1 MTTTITARPIAGGSG
16 NIEWP
21 LELGTAHLSNDVAV
35 YDRAI
40 LSTDTANCWN
50 MFRVAVQGE
59 GSAAPRAAVGALMP
73 EQSIAG
79 DQNLPMYYF
88 ILRQMRRQAHLSTGT
103 EIMREWSIEPRF
115 VQERNALT
123 ASDLPPVVREFAE
136 GADGV
141 RPGREVVAMAGRV
154 VQAAVEYT
162 VGPEIVVDED
172 DGSLDFHLRLTDGLL
187 VMANLFPDGAIDA
200 SVYDDSRGVPVKTV
214 KRMRRATTSAEELI
228 NLFREGGCASAS

>member
-35 YDRAI
+35 YHDAI
-40 LSTDTANCWN
+40 LLTNTAICRI
-50 MFRVAVQGE
+50 MLPVAVQRE
-59 GSAAPRAAVGALMP
+59 GSAALRFAVGALMP

-79 DQNLPMYYF
+79 DQNSPLYYS
-88 ILRQMRRQAHLSTGT
+88 IPRQVRRQAHLFTGT

-136 GADGV
+136 GVDGV

-187 VMANLFPDGAIDA
+187 VMANLFPNGTIDA

-228 NLFREGGCASAS
+228 NLFREGGCASTS